1 MGGGGT
7 FRLGS
12 PHTGLLRLDP
22 LAEAAREVVRRNQI
36 HALTYGDIQGDPG
49 LRRELLEQ
57 FADYYPGCEPAQVL
71 LTYGVTEAI
80 TLVARTLLR
89 PGDVVVVE
97 APTYYWALPEF
108 ASQGARIIQI
118 PLDESGMRIDLL
130 EDAMRRAH
138 GDGLRVKLI
147 YCMPTFHNPAGA
159 TMPPERRLQMLEVA
173 RRFQTVILEDDAYF
187 RLRYSGPDLPSLL
200 ALDEHGVV
208 IHASTFSKVIAPGV
222 RLGWLVT
229 RSPELLG
236 SLLELKPNG
245 TNPFVSAVVLNYLQ
259 GGTFRSHIDAARH
272 FYSESLEAVLQALEQ
287 ISSLGIRAVKP
298 CGGFYVWLQLPQQWS
313 ASDFTARCAE
323 HGLEVLCGDKFF
335 ASTPTGPCVR
345 LAFSSFDLAELR
357 DSARRLCEVA
367 RGYVPRVAEPACTE
381 RGDGP

>member
-1 MGGGGT
+1 MSGGGT

-22 LAEAAREVVRRNQI
+22 LAEAAREVVRRNQL
-36 HALTYGDIQGDPG
+36 HALTYGDVRGDPE
-49 LRRELLEQ
+49 LRREILEQ
-57 FADYYPGCEPAQVL
+57 FADYYPGCEPGQVL

-89 PGDVVVVE
+89 PGDAVVVE

-108 ASQGARIIQI
+108 ASQGARVIEV
-118 PLDESGMRIDLL
+118 PLDESGMRVDLL
-130 EDAMRRAH
+130 EGAVRRAQK
-138 GDGLRVKLI
+138 GGLRVKLI

-159 TMPPERRLQMLEVA
+159 TLSLERRRQLLEVA

-187 RLRYSGPDLPSLL
+187 RLRYSGPELPSLF

-229 RSPELLG
+229 RSPGLLD

-245 TNPFVSAVVLNYLQ
+245 TNPFMSAVVLNYLRA
-259 GGTFRSHIDAARH
+259 GMFTRHLDIARQ
-272 FYSESLEAVLQALEQ
+272 FYGPSLEACFETLEQ
-287 ISSLGIRAVKP
+287 IAPLGIRASKP
-298 CGGFYVWLQLPQQWS
+298 CGGFYVWLRLPPHWS
-313 ASDFTARCAE
+313 AGDFTKHCAE
-323 HGLEVLCGDKFF
+323 RGLEVLCGDAFF
-335 ASTPTGPCVR
+335 ASAPTAPCVR
-345 LAFSSFDLAELR
+345 LAFSSFDRAELR
-357 DSARRLCEVA
+357 RSTQTLCDIA
-367 RGYVPRVAEPACTE
+367 KDYAPRAAAPTRAG
-381 RGDGP
+381 R